1 MKLSKRAKLF
11 LANGVFFIVLLVVIV
26 IHFMM
31 DDLMVYVYM
40 LAYILA
46 LCGFVMFSLI
56 VYYLSII
63 ADAIGKR
70 YKDRMADETKKP
82 ENK

>member
-1 MKLSKRAKLF
+1 
-11 LANGVFFIVLLVVIV
+11 
-26 IHFMM
+26 MM